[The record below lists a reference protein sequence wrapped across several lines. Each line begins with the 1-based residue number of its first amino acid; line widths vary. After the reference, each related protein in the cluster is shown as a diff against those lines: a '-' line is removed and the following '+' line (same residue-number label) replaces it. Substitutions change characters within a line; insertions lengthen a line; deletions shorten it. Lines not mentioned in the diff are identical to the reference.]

1 MVAIFKLGKLDV
13 LKRRANMKMVSLL
26 IFLKLN
32 TIPFRKIG
40 NLVYIRNQSWLFK
53 KTLHTNKS

>member
-1 MVAIFKLGKLDV
+1 MVAIFKLAKLDV
-13 LKRRANMKMVSLL
+13 SKRRANMKMVSLL